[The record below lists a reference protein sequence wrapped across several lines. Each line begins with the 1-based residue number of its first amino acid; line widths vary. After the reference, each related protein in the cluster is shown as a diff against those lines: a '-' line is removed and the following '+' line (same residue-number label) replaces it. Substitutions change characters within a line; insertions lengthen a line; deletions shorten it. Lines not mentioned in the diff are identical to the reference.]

1 MHGERHQA
9 RSQAPA
15 RVDQGTDWQPD
26 QVAVAPPHDLESTV
40 WRLNQEHSRIEFHV
54 PFYWGLGTVK
64 GRFTRY
70 AGTLDLRSVPAVELT
85 IDATSVQTGN
95 ARRDRHLRSP
105 DFFGVARHPYLRF
118 ESDLAEV
125 RGTELRV
132 RGELS
137 AAAGRI
143 EIELE
148 ARVLPIDAG
157 YEIDAEV
164 FIMHRGLG
172 MSWNPAGIS
181 RPYSKLIV
189 AGRLEAAPTAPLT
202 APKVTAPARRSHR
215 GPCGMGS
222 IIVRRSC
229 RR

>member
-9 RSQAPA
+9 RSQAPE
-15 RVDQGTDWQPD
+15 RLEQGTDSQPD
-26 QVAVAPPHDLESTV
+26 QDAAVAQHDLESTA

-54 PFYWGLGTVK
+54 PFYWGFGTVK

-70 AGTLDLRSVPAVELT
+70 AGTLDLRAVPAIELT
-85 IDATSVQTGN
+85 IDATSIRTGN

-105 DFFGVARHPYLRF
+105 DFFDVARHPYVRF
-118 ESDLAEV
+118 ESDLAKMRGAELSV
-125 RGTELRV
+125 RGV
-132 RGELS
+132 LS
-137 AAAGRI
+137 AAAGHI

-157 YEIDAEV
+157 YEIEAEV
-164 FIMHRGLG
+164 FVMHRGLG
-172 MSWNPAGIS
+172 MSWNPVGVS

-189 AGRLEAAPTAPLT
+189 AGRLDPAPTPALI
-202 APKVTAPARRSHR
+202 APKVTVPARRSLR
-215 GPCGMGS
+215 GPCRAGS
-222 IIVRRSC
+222 IFVPRSC